1 MVIQIPFGIIYLLD
15 IFVHGI
21 KYNEITEYF
30 SSNNLIAI
38 INVAKI
44 GVNLCNQNWKNDIKM
59 EKSDAK
65 NIMKIHQ
72 IYMTNL

>member
-44 GVNLCNQNWKNDIKM
+44 GVNLCNQN
-59 EKSDAK
+59 
-65 NIMKIHQ
+65 
-72 IYMTNL
+72 